1 MSKKKKQGKDVKKI
15 SSSKLL
21 QFWANNN
28 VLVSIVLLVIA
39 ILLPVIIKQQ
49 YVITVAIY
57 CGIFSVLSLSL
68 NLITGYMGITSIGHA
83 AFFGIG
89 AYTAAI
95 LATRFGWNFIF
106 TFLAGALVASLFGIL
121 LALPTLRVRGR
132 YLAIVTLG
140 FGEIA
145 RMIELNWGSL
155 TRGPMGIP
163 NIPKMGMFGVQ
174 FKTPMV
180 KYYIVLSLVVLTALI
195 VKALMN
201 SRAGRAI
208 GAIKDDDVAAG
219 AMGINVFKHKV
230 VVFAI
235 SSALAG
241 LAGAYYAHYM
251 SFIDPNGF
259 NFQQSIL
266 MLSMIIFGGMASI
279 PGSIFGAIALTV
291 LPEMLR
297 FLSAYRQVIY
307 GILLIVMLIY
317 RPNGLLGGFNLKH
330 VRERYLFN
338 KNKKGV
344 S

>member
-1 MSKKKKQGKDVKKI
+1 MGKRKKQGKDVKKI
-15 SSSKLL
+15 SSSKIL

-28 VLVSIVLLVIA
+28 FLVSSVILVIA
-39 ILLPVIIKQQ
+39 ILLPIFIKQQ
-49 YVITVAIY
+49 YIITVAIY
-57 CGIFSVLSLSL
+57 CAIFSVLALSL

-95 LATRFGWNFIF
+95 LATRFGLNFVF
-106 TFLAGALVASLFGIL
+106 TFLAGAIVSSLFGVL

-145 RMIELNWGSL
+145 RMIELNWVGL

-163 NIPKMGMFGVQ
+163 NIPKMSMFGIQ
-174 FKTPMV
+174 FKTPMA
-180 KYYIVLSLVVLTALI
+180 KYYVILGIVVLTALL
-195 VKALMN
+195 VKAIMN
-201 SRAGRAI
+201 SRVGRAI
-208 GAIKDDDVAAG
+208 SAIKDDDIAAG
-219 AMGINVFKHKV
+219 AMGINAFKHKV

-235 SSALAG
+235 SSAIAG
-241 LAGAYYAHYM
+241 LAGAFYAHYM

-297 FLSAYRQVIY
+297 FLADYRQVIY
-307 GILLIVMLIY
+307 GVLLIVMLIY

-330 VRERYLFN
+330 VRQRYLFK
-338 KNKKGV
+338 KNKKEV